1 MVDELPGLSIVNA
14 CLRLMGETA
23 LASEQ
28 EYHEYLGN
36 IQALYSKVSRDLQV
50 RGWWFNTEE
59 RTLEPQTDGI
69 IAVPNDVLSVIP
81 TRQVPGAFAVRGQAL
96 YDTGAGTNVFT
107 TSQRVRLVLNVPLED
122 LPYSAFS
129 YVREQTVF
137 RFATDFE
144 ADNAKIQNA
153 ERAAKQA
160 YGEMH
165 AEHIRATRANAAD
178 SVYAIQRLRGM
189 RGYTTIGSIV

>member
-36 IQALYSKVSRDLQV
+36 IQALYSKISRDVQV

-59 RTLEPQTDGI
+59 RMLTPQTDGI
-69 IAVPNDVLSVIP
+69 IAVPNDVLSVVP
-81 TRQVPGAFAVRGQAL
+81 TRQMAGLFAVRGRAL
-96 YDTGAGTNVFT
+96 YDTTSGTNVFT
-107 TSQRVRLVLNVPLED
+107 EPQHVRLILNVAIED
-122 LPYSAFS
+122 LPYSAYA

-144 ADNAKIQNA
+144 ADNAKINNA
-153 ERAAKQA
+153 ANAAKMA

-165 AEHIRATRANAAD
+165 AEHIRALRANAVD
-178 SVYAIQRLRGM
+178 SVTSIQRLRGM
-189 RGYTTIGSIV
+189 RGYSTWGITV

>member
-36 IQALYSKVSRDLQV
+36 IQALYSKVSRDIQV
-50 RGWWFNTEE
+50 RGMWFNTEE
-59 RTLEPQTDGI
+59 RVLEPQTDGI
-69 IAVPNDVLSVIP
+69 IAVPNDVLSVMP
-81 TRQVPGAFAVRGQAL
+81 TRQQVGAFAVRGRAL
-96 YDTGAGTNVFT
+96 YDTALGTNVFT
-107 TSQRVRLVLNVPLED
+107 SPQRVRLVLHVAIED
-122 LPYSAFS
+122 LPYSAFA

-153 ERAAKQA
+153 ERAARQA

-165 AEHIRATRANAAD
+165 AEHIRATRANAVD
-178 SVYAIQRLRGM
+178 SVYAIHRMRAN
-189 RGYTTIGSIV
+189 RGYSTPGTLV